1 MKKIVEFEFDADS
14 GVTTCFITRGTK
26 VYYGTAVCHP
36 EDRDMLSEYTGTEI
50 AHTRARIDMLQDIR
64 DNEIIPSLKALEH
77 LESCI
82 VTSQN
87 YDRKAYESRML
98 RRQIHK
104 LKDDLATIRNTIAD
118 ERKFLKDYVAAKEKI
133 YNRLRAKKIEDKT
146 D

>member
-1 MKKIVEFEFDADS
+1 MKKIVEFDFDVDT
-14 GVTTCFITRGTK
+14 GVTTCFITLGTK

-36 EDRDMLSEYTGTEI
+36 EDRDMLSEYTGNEI

-64 DNEIIPSLKALEH
+64 DNEIAPGLKALKH

-87 YDRKAYESRML
+87 YNRKAYESRML
-98 RRQIHK
+98 RRQIRK
-104 LKDDLATIRNTIAD
+104 FQDDLVTINNVIAD
-118 ERKFLKDYVAAKEKI
+118 ERKFLKDYIAAKDKI
-133 YNRLRAKKIEDKT
+133 YTRLRIKKNEDKT